1 VLKAQVDRA
10 KALGLTPMFGSELE
24 FYLIKE
30 TFAEAYAKHY
40 RDLTPS
46 VPYILD
52 YHILATSYDEPFIRA
67 VRNGMHAA
75 GIRVEN
81 SKGEAWPGQQEI
93 NFRFSDAVTMADN
106 HTIYKN
112 GIKEM
117 ANQHGCSVTFMAK
130 PDHTWIGSS
139 CHIHSSLWTDGRN
152 AFDGEP
158 ALFRQYLAGQL
169 AASRELA
176 LFFAPN
182 VNSYK
187 RYAAG
192 SWAPTTL
199 AWGYDNRTC
208 AFRVVGHAQGL
219 RIENRMP
226 GADANPYLAFAA
238 IIAAG
243 LHGIENGLEPP
254 PAFSGNAYE
263 SDVARLPGTLRDA
276 VTALDT
282 GRVARAALGDDV
294 VDHYLNYGRTE
305 QELFDRVVTE
315 YERSRLFERG

>member
-1 VLKAQVDRA
+1 
-10 KALGLTPMFGSELE
+10 
-24 FYLIKE
+24 
-30 TFAEAYAKHY
+30 
-40 RDLTPS
+40 
-46 VPYILD
+46 
-52 YHILATSYDEPFIRA
+52 
-67 VRNGMHAA
+67 
-75 GIRVEN
+75 
-81 SKGEAWPGQQEI
+81 
-93 NFRFSDAVTMADN
+93 
-106 HTIYKN
+106 
-112 GIKEM
+112 
-117 ANQHGCSVTFMAK
+117 
-130 PDHTWIGSS
+130 
-139 CHIHSSLWTDGRN
+139 
-152 AFDGEP
+152 
-158 ALFRQYLAGQL
+158 
-169 AASRELA
+169 
-176 LFFAPN
+176 
-182 VNSYK
+182 
-187 RYAAG
+187 
-192 SWAPTTL
+192 
-199 AWGYDNRTC
+199 
-208 AFRVVGHAQGL
+208 VVGHAQGL